1 MENATIIGRVQDFAS
16 SFLMMLNL
24 YSFIRPCPET
34 TKAKVYLILKHRIQE
49 GLYMFE
55 KVDIHSLNFNPF
67 DKVGKDWLLIS
78 AIKNGKTNTMTAS
91 WGTLGHLW
99 NKNVAIIFIRPQ
111 RYTKEFVD
119 ESETFTLSFFDDK
132 HKELSYLGTKSGKD
146 EDKISNV
153 NFHIEMVDGNPTFKE
168 AKEVFIC
175 KKLYVGKLEKEH
187 FLLPEIYEKN
197 YPLDDLHY
205 VYIGEITD
213 VYSNK

>member
-1 MENATIIGRVQDFAS
+1 
-16 SFLMMLNL
+16 
-24 YSFIRPCPET
+24 
-34 TKAKVYLILKHRIQE
+34 
-49 GLYMFE
+49 MFE
-55 KVDIHSLNFNPF
+55 KVDIHSLSFNPF
-67 DKVGKDWLLIS
+67 DKIGKDWLLIS
-78 AIKNGKTNTMTAS
+78 ATKNGKTNTMTAS

-99 NKNVAIIFIRPQ
+99 NKDVAIIFIRPQ

-119 ESETFTLSFFDDK
+119 ESDKFTLSFFNDK

-153 NFHIEMVDGNPTFKE
+153 NFHVEMVDGSPTFKE

-187 FLLPEIYEKN
+187 FLLPEIYEKK

-205 VYIGEITD
+205 VYLGEITN
-213 VYSNK
+213 VYTNK

>member
-1 MENATIIGRVQDFAS
+1 
-16 SFLMMLNL
+16 
-24 YSFIRPCPET
+24 
-34 TKAKVYLILKHRIQE
+34 
-49 GLYMFE
+49 MFE
-55 KVDIHSLNFNPF
+55 KVDIHSLSFNPF

-78 AIKNGKTNTMTAS
+78 
-91 WGTLGHLW
+91 
-99 NKNVAIIFIRPQ
+99 
-111 RYTKEFVD
+111 D
-119 ESETFTLSFFDDK
+119 ESETFTLSFFDNK

-153 NFHIEMVDGNPTFKE
+153 NFHIEIVDGNPTFKE

-187 FLLPEIYEKN
+187 FLLPEIYERN

-213 VYSNK
+213 VYTNK

>member
-1 MENATIIGRVQDFAS
+1 
-16 SFLMMLNL
+16 
-24 YSFIRPCPET
+24 
-34 TKAKVYLILKHRIQE
+34 
-49 GLYMFE
+49 MFE
-55 KVDIHSLNFNPF
+55 KVDIHSLYFNPF

-78 AIKNGKTNTMTAS
+78 ATKNGKTNTMTAS

-153 NFHIEMVDGNPTFKE
+153 NFHIEMVDGNPTIKE
-168 AKEVFIC
+168 AKEETGLKNVTPITENILGLDVLNVNGHV
-175 KKLYVGKLEKEH
+175 KKGKYISSHLHLSIAYLLEANEEDELIINEEETNGVKWIPIDE
-187 FLLPEIYEKN
+187 
-197 YPLDDLHY
+197 LHIHCTEDHI
-205 VYIGEITD
+205 VKT
-213 VYSNK
+213 VYSKFNKKIKELNL

>member
-1 MENATIIGRVQDFAS
+1 
-16 SFLMMLNL
+16 
-24 YSFIRPCPET
+24 
-34 TKAKVYLILKHRIQE
+34 
-49 GLYMFE
+49 MFE

-67 DKVGKDWLLIS
+67 DKIGKDWLLIS
-78 AIKNGKTNTMTAS
+78 ATKSGKTNTMTAS

-99 NKNVAIIFIRPQ
+99 NKDVAIIFIRPQ

-132 HKELSYLGTKSGKD
+132 HKELSYLGTKSGK
-146 EDKISNV
+146 
-153 NFHIEMVDGNPTFKE
+153 EMVDGNPTFEE

-175 KKLYVGKLEKEH
+175 KKLYVGKLEKEY

>member
-1 MENATIIGRVQDFAS
+1 MKR
-16 SFLMMLNL
+16 
-24 YSFIRPCPET
+24 
-34 TKAKVYLILKHRIQE
+34 
-49 GLYMFE
+49 
-55 KVDIHSLNFNPF
+55 
-67 DKVGKDWLLIS
+67 LIS
-78 AIKNGKTNTMTAS
+78 IILVCSILVGCSNTIATNTDSNIKNNIITETVEFNNLSDPLLLNYIEETVYTDLIYKLNS
-91 WGTLGHLW
+91 QEYFVE
-99 NKNVAIIFIRPQ
+99 NVQAI
-111 RYTKEFVD
+111 YLSKEFVD

-153 NFHIEMVDGNPTFKE
+153 NFHVEMVDGNPTFKE

-187 FLLPEIYEKN
+187 FLLPEIYERN

-213 VYSNK
+213 VYTNK

>member
-1 MENATIIGRVQDFAS
+1 
-16 SFLMMLNL
+16 
-24 YSFIRPCPET
+24 
-34 TKAKVYLILKHRIQE
+34 
-49 GLYMFE
+49 MFE
-55 KVDIHSLNFNPF
+55 KVDIHSLSFNPF

-78 AIKNGKTNTMTAS
+78 ATKNGKTNTMTAS

-99 NKNVAIIFIRPQ
+99 NKDVAIIFIRPQ

-153 NFHIEMVDGNPTFKE
+153 NFHIEIVDGNPTFKE
-168 AKEVFIC
+168 AEEVFIC
-175 KKLYVGKLEKEH
+175 KKLYIGKLEKEH
-187 FLLPEIYEKN
+187 FLLPEIYERN

-213 VYSNK
+213 VYTNK